1 MSKSQ
6 KRKRNKLEVESKDAK
21 RRKALQFPKA
31 GFNKNNGD
39 CACSDRTEPDH
50 QIEKTQSKQDLDEI
64 HEDKVKESPKVNSS
78 SRASELS
85 EFPAARPPIAPT
97 IVHVSRPDEVEEAR
111 KDLPIVMMEQE
122 IMEAI
127 NENSTVIIRGE
138 TGCGK
143 TTQVPQFLFEA
154 GYGSRNSNSARS
166 GIIGVTQPRRV
177 AAYATAERVAYEL
190 GLNLGKEV
198 GFQVRHDKR
207 MSKSSCSIKF
217 MTDGILLQELKSDFL
232 LKQYSVIILD
242 EVHVRSSNTDI
253 LIGMLSRVIVQR
265 QKEYENQQKAVLLGK
280 NISREQQIFPLKLVL
295 MSATLREDFIRKLF
309 GEPPIIEVPTRQF
322 SVKAYYENRTE
333 EEGDYVEKACKKVL
347 KIHKRLP
354 HGGILVF
361 VTGKRE
367 VERLCQKL
375 QGASRELMKRSV
387 ESDADEVSDIDS
399 VEDELEGY
407 SYDSET
413 ESEREFFHDD
423 DRDSLCQDTPR
434 LVDGNVAEVVGEDG
448 SIVSP
453 KAGFDSWAGKSS
465 LCCNSA
471 WKKGSFP
478 GALHVVPLYAR
489 LNAEAQLTELEKVKE
504 GERLVVVATNVAE
517 TSLTISG
524 IKYVVDTGK
533 EKVKD
538 YNSNGMETYKIQ
550 WISKA
555 SADQR
560 KGRAGRTGPGHCYR
574 LYSQAVYYNKFPDFS
589 APEISKVPFDGVA
602 LLLKSMNI
610 LKISNFPF
618 PTPPEAGAVDEAERL
633 LTALEASD
641 TNGRLTPLGHSMAC
655 YPLRPRHSRMLL
667 TIFQIMS
674 KQKNRA
680 RANLVLAYA
689 VAAVASLSCSNPF
702 LRQFEDIHT
711 TNHDNVCSDAPLE
724 HSNQE
729 KLTKKKLKETLKVPR
744 ERFFNP
750 SSDALSR
757 AYALQCY
764 EISKRPVEFC
774 NDNALHPKTMEEIF
788 KLRKQLLERVFEQS
802 GVSGGEKEFSWIYG
816 SMEDVERDWR
826 VSYDK
831 NPLSLYEEELLG
843 QAICAG
849 WADRVAK
856 RIRGRSSSVS
866 SDLGDR
872 KVRAVR
878 YQACMV
884 KETVFLDPWSSV
896 SNSAPEFLVYNE
908 LIQTRSG
915 PYMYGV
921 TRIKSE
927 WLVEHARALCT
938 FSAPPTDTKP
948 YYESLTDQI
957 FRYVIPAFG
966 SHLWELPPFGLPM
979 NKFDQF
985 RDRVKA
991 FAYAL
996 LQGQVLPCLKV
1007 VRKCMAEPP
1016 GNVLKPEAA
1025 GRQRVGNLLE
1035 KLMRNKIQNCAALRQ
1050 VWKENRMELHP
1061 EFLAWF
1067 NKSFQTCSFE
1077 ALWSLM
1083 LREVALE

>member
-39 CACSDRTEPDH
+39 CACSDQTEPDH

-154 GYGSRNSNSARS
+154 GYGSSHSNAARS

-177 AAYATAERVAYEL
+177 AVYATAERVAYEL

-309 GEPPIIEVPTRQF
+309 
-322 SVKAYYENRTE
+322 
-333 EEGDYVEKACKKVL
+333 VL

-434 LVDGNVAEVVGEDG
+434 LVDGNVAEAECR
-448 SIVSP
+448 
-453 KAGFDSWAGKSS
+453 SS
-465 LCCNSA
+465 T
-471 WKKGSFP
+471 
-478 GALHVVPLYAR
+478 YR
-489 LNAEAQLTELEKVKE
+489 IEKVKE

-774 NDNALHPKTMEEIF
+774 NDNALHPKTMEEIS

-948 YYESLTDQI
+948 YYEPLTDQI
-957 FRYVIPAFG
+957 FLSRSSESFCLCFASRPAGG
-966 SHLWELPPFGLPM
+966 SWST
-979 NKFDQF
+979 
-985 RDRVKA
+985 
-991 FAYAL
+991 
-996 LQGQVLPCLKV
+996 
-1007 VRKCMAEPP
+1007 
-1016 GNVLKPEAA
+1016 
-1025 GRQRVGNLLE
+1025 RVGNLLE
-1035 KLMRNKIQNCAALRQ
+1035 KLMRNKIHNCAALRQ

-1067 NKSFQTCSFE
+1067 NKSFQTSSFE